1 MPTMQQRTGQAG
13 IGGASG
19 ASGAAGAGADD
30 AGTLVVRT
38 RAQRDEAEAL
48 LASLIAAKATSEKNL
63 ASIRQPDFLK
73 RVTGRSS
80 LDNAIESVRR
90 LVASFNRMLA
100 ELETDLSPEDLKLLA
115 EAEKS
120 AES

>member
-1 MPTMQQRTGQAG
+1 MPTMQQRTEQASS
-13 IGGASG
+13 GGPSG
-19 ASGAAGAGADD
+19 EG

-100 ELETDLSPEDLKLLA
+100 DLETDLSPEDLKLLA
-115 EAEKS
+115 EAERS